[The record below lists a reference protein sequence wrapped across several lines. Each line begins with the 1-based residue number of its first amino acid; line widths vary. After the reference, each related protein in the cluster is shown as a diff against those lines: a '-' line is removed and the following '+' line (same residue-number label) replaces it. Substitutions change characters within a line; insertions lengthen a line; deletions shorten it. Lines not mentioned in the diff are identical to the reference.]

1 MEKVFKSGDEVGTDV
16 RCYNCGRLFRDSKD
30 AISAKKGDVVVCS
43 CGGRCAYVIEE
54 KK

>member
-30 AISAKKGDVVVCS
+30 AISGRKGDFVVCT
-43 CGGRCAYVIEE
+43 CGGRGAYVIEE